1 MTKKWQAIDPN
12 IAFFPV
18 ALKPIF
24 FEPSTIAM
32 DSEQTDLFSS
42 EFKQLQR
49 HFAVVD
55 ESNNRVFSV
64 VTDNYKLVTNKEA
77 FDAAQSVMK
86 QVFKVIKPQDLVCLN
101 VTMPSTRSFCHIDL
115 IHKNA
120 DFAPWEKD
128 KWTAFLRITNSY
140 NRTHLLRFE
149 LGFCRWVCLNGMI
162 FGTKSVEFSY
172 AHNKQGMDKVE
183 RFIENIGDIQKLEI
197 ELTEKLHQLKRYH
210 VPEQYMLGLACKV
223 FEFNVQPQT
232 DIKPKRIEELI
243 KFRDSVQHATKKYYN
258 EMGAHGYAALNVLTD
273 VATRPVSAFSA
284 ESKIDG
290 MQRKCGS
297 WIDAFVE
304 DISKHTFSFD
314 AYLAEYSLSAK
325 LLQNLVAP

>member
-1 MTKKWQAIDPN
+1 
-12 IAFFPV
+12 
-18 ALKPIF
+18 
-24 FEPSTIAM
+24 
-32 DSEQTDLFSS
+32 
-42 EFKQLQR
+42 
-49 HFAVVD
+49 
-55 ESNNRVFSV
+55 
-64 VTDNYKLVTNKEA
+64 
-77 FDAAQSVMK
+77 
-86 QVFKVIKPQDLVCLN
+86 
-101 VTMPSTRSFCHIDL
+101 
-115 IHKNA
+115 
-120 DFAPWEKD
+120 
-128 KWTAFLRITNSY
+128 
-140 NRTHLLRFE
+140 
-149 LGFCRWVCLNGMI
+149 MI